1 MVIKGLVPVAGGV
14 VLVLLDAVM
23 NRNEGSFT
31 LAHVDLNIL
40 LMFFGFFV
48 WLKGIKLNALL

>member
-1 MVIKGLVPVAGGV
+1 VAGGTI
-14 VLVLLDAVM
+14 LVLLDALL

-31 LAHVDLNIL
+31 LAKVDLNIL

-48 WLKGIKLNALL
+48 WLKGI